1 MNCSYYVPTFYKE
14 ASLVSWFIR
23 DRAMYIPFHI
33 LAPLKTIQGVTVTA
47 WSALI
52 IAAWFETQEHLYIC
66 VMEFSGVSGQG

>member
-14 ASLVSWFIR
+14 ASSVSWFIR
-23 DRAMYIPFHI
+23 DQAMYIPFHI
-33 LAPLKTIQGVTVTA
+33 LAPLKTLSRVLLSLHA
-47 WSALI
+47 ALI